1 MNIKDIYDLYDNEFI
16 KYTEDQCYL
25 FIYDHLH
32 LNFLAKL
39 LNRDLITFLYQSAKM
54 PAYELIFNKIFCQNG
69 KNSVRASITEGYLLY
84 DDTYPS
90 VYGIVI
96 KITKNELEILK
107 IYYINYELLTCLI
120 SPTSTRILFEDY
132 IDTDGE
138 LMARVEDHLAIYPY
152 IFIYEDDNENN
163 IRETPTKSYIK
174 KINKMLHN
182 REQINEHK
190 KQYYEKFLKK

>member
-1 MNIKDIYDLYDNEFI
+1 MNIKNIYNLYDNEYI
-16 KYTEDQCYL
+16 KYTEDECYL

-32 LNFLAKL
+32 INYLAKL
-39 LNRDLITFLYQSAKM
+39 LNRDSLSFLYQSAKM
-54 PAYELIFNKIFCQNG
+54 PVHELIFNKIFSQNG
-69 KNSVRASITEGYLLY
+69 KNIVRASITEGYLLY

-107 IYYINYELLTCLI
+107 TYYTNYELSSDLI
-120 SPTSTRILFEDY
+120 NIISTEILLEDY
-132 IDTDGE
+132 IDFLGE
-138 LMARVEDHLAIYPY
+138 KSSYVKYHPSIVPY
-152 IFIYEDDNENN
+152 VFIYEDDNN

-190 KQYYEKFLKK
+190 